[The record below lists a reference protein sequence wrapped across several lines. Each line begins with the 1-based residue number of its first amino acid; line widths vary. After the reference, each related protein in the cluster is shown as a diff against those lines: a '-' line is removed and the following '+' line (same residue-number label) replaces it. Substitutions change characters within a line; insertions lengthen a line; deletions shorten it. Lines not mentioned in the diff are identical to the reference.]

1 MKPRYWMTLCV
12 PLLLLAACGKQP
24 PPNKPPL
31 PKTGDSATLLPA
43 QRALN
48 TAKGTQAVTDRH
60 AREEQKAIE
69 RATH

>member
-1 MKPRYWMTLCV
+1 MKPRRWIMLCA
-12 PLLLLAACGKQP
+12 PLLLAACGKQP

-31 PKTGDSATLLPA
+31 PKTGDNAVLAPA

-48 TAKGTQAVTDRH
+48 TAKGAQALTERH
-60 AREEQKAIE
+60 ARKAQKEIE